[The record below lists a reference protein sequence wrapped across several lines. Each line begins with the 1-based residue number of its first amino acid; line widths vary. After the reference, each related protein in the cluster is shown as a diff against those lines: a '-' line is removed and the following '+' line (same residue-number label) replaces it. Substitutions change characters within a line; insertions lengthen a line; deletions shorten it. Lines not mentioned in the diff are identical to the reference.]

1 MVNHEDE
8 WESLEALM
16 EARADIAIQR
26 ACVGFGIDFE
36 EALRLIR
43 NADGLNNEQAVQRNI
58 ILAAVDNIAD
68 FAVAEEYQMADDMA
82 ELMEMLDDEGE
93 DEMDEEGWFDFY
105 FPIFSKFH
113 DRYMRTENVDIEYAM
128 IIAAYLQR

>member
-68 FAVAEEYQMADDMA
+68 FAVAE
-82 ELMEMLDDEGE
+82 
-93 DEMDEEGWFDFY
+93 
-105 FPIFSKFH
+105 
-113 DRYMRTENVDIEYAM
+113 
-128 IIAAYLQR
+128 

>member
-43 NADGLNNEQAVQRNI
+43 KQTDLIMKTSSSTQ
-58 ILAAVDNIAD
+58 
-68 FAVAEEYQMADDMA
+68 YH
-82 ELMEMLDDEGE
+82 
-93 DEMDEEGWFDFY
+93 
-105 FPIFSKFH
+105 FS
-113 DRYMRTENVDIEYAM
+113 RS
-128 IIAAYLQR
+128 